1 VAPTVGVRPVEWEKI
16 VSETPKQGDLQAA
29 GRTYSVTELAREL
42 GVTPR
47 TLRFYEDKGLI
58 KPQRISATRVY
69 LPRDR
74 ARMILILR
82 GKRLGFSLREISKY
96 LDLYDADPTQ
106 RAQLDHLLQLVKDR
120 REQLE
125 QQREAIEETLLELRE
140 IEDLALGLPAEP
152 EPPTTKE

>member
-1 VAPTVGVRPVEWEKI
+1 MTEAPKPDAI
-16 VSETPKQGDLQAA
+16 QAA
-29 GRTYSVTELAREL
+29 ERIYSVTELAREL

-58 KPQRISATRVY
+58 KPQRVSATRVY

-82 GKRLGFSLREISKY
+82 GKQLGFSLREISEY

-106 RAQLDHLLQLVKDR
+106 RAQIDRLLHLVRDR
-120 REQLE
+120 IELLE
-125 QQREAIEETLLELRE
+125 QQREALDETLAELRE
-140 IEDLALGLPAEP
+140 IEELALDATRTSAPSHQDGEGEP
-152 EPPTTKE
+152 GPSSQSD